1 MRRRAAACF
10 AALAG
15 VALLRAD
22 PAFALRCGNGIVDAG
37 EACDY
42 LDLRSTAPW
51 QCCTRAC
58 ELASRDPGDT
68 CDARSACDDVMHFT
82 VWERRGARLRMG
94 VRGRAGDGTL
104 RFTGTSTL
112 PPAGIAPD
120 VTGVQ
125 ISVRGRFA
133 DELLLHAA
141 VPGGAG
147 WRADEDIGAW
157 RYRDPSGAVG
167 GVTRMALKAIAGT
180 PDRLVVA
187 VEAKHARLGL
197 RSAEITGW
205 KALRITIALDPS
217 TAGARPCLEAH
228 FPVWDAASCKTVRR
242 GRAARCAA
250 PGPVPRCRADT
261 PDRAVRCAVRRAA
274 HGQALVYSAIGSY
287 AMTACNELPGY
298 EQSPSVACIAVR
310 GTRSFE
316 VFAAHAEQTFTRGCK
331 WYGPEAGR
339 RHRLICE

>member
-1 MRRRAAACF
+1 MRRRAAACI

-22 PAFALRCGNGIVDAG
+22 PAFALRCGNGIVDAD

-42 LDLRSTAPW
+42 MDLRSSAPW

-94 VRGRAGDGTL
+94 ARGRAGDGTL
-104 RFTGTSTL
+104 RFTGISVL

-133 DELLLHAA
+133 DELVLHAA
-141 VPGGAG
+141 VPGGTG
-147 WRADEDIGAW
+147 WRVGENIGAW
-157 RYRDPSGAVG
+157 RYRDPSGAAG
-167 GVTRMALKAIAGT
+167 GVTRVALKAIAGT
-180 PDRLVVA
+180 PDRLAVA
-187 VEAKHARLGL
+187 VEARHARLGL
-197 RSAEITGW
+197 RSGEITGW
-205 KALRITIALDPS
+205 KALRVTIALDPS
-217 TAGARPCLEAH
+217 TVGARPCLEAH

-261 PDRAVRCAVRRAA
+261 PDRSVRCAVRRAA
-274 HGQALVYSAIGSY
+274 HGQALLYSAIGSY
-287 AMTACNELPGY
+287 ATTACAELPGF
-298 EQSPSVACIAVR
+298 EQSPGVACSTAV

-316 VFAAHAEQTFTRGCK
+316 AFAAHAEQTFTHGCK